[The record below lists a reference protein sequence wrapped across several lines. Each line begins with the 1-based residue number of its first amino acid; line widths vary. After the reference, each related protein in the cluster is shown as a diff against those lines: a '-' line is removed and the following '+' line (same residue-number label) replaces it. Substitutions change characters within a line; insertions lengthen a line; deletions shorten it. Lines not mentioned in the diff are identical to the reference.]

1 MMHSNINKV
10 KKGIKYFAFYTIGIF
25 LLLPVLL
32 FPQEFRDAEQIKV
45 AIAKNPF
52 GASESIIE
60 EGLLEQ
66 LKDLGCDIAKN
77 ETFVLTPEEEVY
89 EGWARNALISR
100 HLADLISANRKNQYL
115 TIGLLGSCADLPG
128 ILGGLQNMGPGLEKQ
143 TYHLAANVPHR
154 IALVYFD
161 AHADINTPETTLS
174 GMYGGMD
181 VALAAG
187 LFNPNNRIAAGLDPP
202 LPPSCILLADVRDT
216 DPREMELIQRLDI
229 QILST
234 QDIRERTANVQKQME
249 RLSRLADLIYI
260 HVDMDVLAP
269 EEVQGHNLTAPDGPT
284 SRELGACIEL
294 MFTYPKTAAIGIAST
309 PYGPRDPEHT
319 SRRAALRLIES
330 AVKGVLKRGS

>member
-1 MMHSNINKV
+1 MSRVNLYKAKQGLTEITAY
-10 KKGIKYFAFYTIGIF
+10 IIGI
-25 LLLPVLL
+25 LLVLPVLA
-32 FPQEFRDAEQIKV
+32 FAQEYRDADRIKI

-52 GASESIIE
+52 GASESIVE
-60 EGLLEQ
+60 EGLVEQ
-66 LKDLGCDIAKN
+66 LEGLGCEIIKN
-77 ETFVLTPEEEVY
+77 QTFVLTPAEEEY
-89 EGWARNALISR
+89 SGWARNALISR
-100 HLADLISANRKNQYL
+100 HIADLISPNHKNQYL

-143 TYHLAANVPHR
+143 VYHLAANVPHK

-202 LPPSCILLADVRDT
+202 LPPSRILLADVRDT
-216 DPREMELIQRLDI
+216 DPRERELIQCLNI

-234 QDIRERTANVQKQME
+234 RDIRERSANVQRQME
-249 RLSRLADLIYI
+249 RLSSMSDLIYV

-269 EEVQGHNLTAPDGPT
+269 EEVRGHNLTAPDGP
-284 SRELGACIEL
+284 SSQELGACIEL

-309 PYGPRDPEHT
+309 PYGSRDPDHK
-319 SRRAALRLIES
+319 SRKAAIRLIES
-330 AVKGVLKRGS
+330 AVKGVQKR